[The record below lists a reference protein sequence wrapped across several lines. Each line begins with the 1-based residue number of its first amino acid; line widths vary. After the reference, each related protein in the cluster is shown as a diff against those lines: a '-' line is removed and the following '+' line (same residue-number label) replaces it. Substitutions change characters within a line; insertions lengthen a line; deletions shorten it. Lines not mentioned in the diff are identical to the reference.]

1 MTDRETLVERVAL
14 AIQLADECEIP
25 DDYSLGL
32 DPKVSDW
39 GAFLAN
45 DVINLIMEEA
55 AKIASEW
62 KVSITGVE
70 PISNKHAARI
80 ASSVGPHIA
89 AALRAYVRKQNC

>member
-32 DPKVSDW
+32 DPNVSDW
-39 GAFLAN
+39 GAFLAD

-55 AKIASEW
+55 ARECETNIGSEMDDC
-62 KVSITGVE
+62 G
-70 PISNKHAARI
+70 RYY
-80 ASSVGPHIA
+80 A
-89 AALRAYVRKQNC
+89 AALRAYIKK